1 MTPITVEELAR
12 TAAPDTTV
20 TLITRTAVK
29 MNKKDVETKTIPNP
43 FGEVFKI
50 SKVRVILNANYEERV
65 NQERAEEGKEA
76 NFVAKEMRYGNM
88 VGNSLLENNG
98 TLYVKTIELGRVG
111 TSVYADANGD
121 EVVYE
126 DIKPFVPVKKP
137 SATQDL
143 ENEVKV
149 RNFKLESIIGYIQE

>member
-1 MTPITVEELAR
+1 
-12 TAAPDTTV
+12 
-20 TLITRTAVK
+20 
-29 MNKKDVETKTIPNP
+29 
-43 FGEVFKI
+43 
-50 SKVRVILNANYEERV
+50 
-65 NQERAEEGKEA
+65 
-76 NFVAKEMRYGNM
+76 MRYGNM

-98 TLYVKTIELGRVG
+98 TLYVKTIELDRVG